1 MARIKVRFALKED
14 DWIRYQEKITQFPE
28 KVKKAVN
35 EYMHTDVRDLMIK
48 SITGEMPKSDRNKRH
63 AKDSE
68 WYVSFNFDQAVTIEN
83 KLAGTRKTSFYYL
96 FFPHEGTV
104 YQKSNPFME
113 RVVERE
119 YNRIV
124 TGLFNAIDR
133 EIKEEL

>member
-96 FFPHEGTV
+96 FFPHEGTI
-104 YQKSNPFME
+104 YQKSNPFTE

-119 YNRIV
+119 YNRVV

>member
-96 FFPHEGTV
+96 FL
-104 YQKSNPFME
+104 
-113 RVVERE
+113 RVERT
-119 YNRIV
+119 N
-124 TGLFNAIDR
+124 N
-133 EIKEEL
+133 KS